1 MILDEAK
8 SIALL
13 IIASL
18 AIVILLRILIVVHRQ
33 SGRVK
38 ELEARMKAFESMNT
52 DDMSAS
58 STVSTDETKGE

>member
-58 STVSTDETKGE
+58 SIVSTDETKGE